1 MLRLIKPML
10 PMLIVF
16 LATCLPT
23 EARIERVA
31 KKFNIVEFY
40 GGYSHPIGNYHMIG
54 SQNFESNGGVV
65 DLEAS
70 QVYDPTFH
78 FGLAYGQLV
87 QGHFMYS
94 LGFMYTKIHTVDTF
108 FVSPGEYYV
117 FTPVKPAFN
126 QYDIFLN
133 LNYMLSDIASTP
145 LSPYAGIGLC
155 GGLTSQTAPG
165 YESENWLTF
174 GLGLNFGADLK
185 IWGPPKSR
193 SLVTLSS
200 INSVQ
205 VLASDK
211 RPKYVNI
218 GFGIKYY
225 FRP

>member
-1 MLRLIKPML
+1 MLRLIKLVAPT
-10 PMLIVF
+10 LIVF
-16 LATCLPT
+16 LVTWLPT

-40 GGYSHPIGNYHMIG
+40 GGYSHPIGNYHIIG
-54 SQNFESNGGVV
+54 NENFESGGRII

-70 QVYDPTFH
+70 KVYDPTFH

-87 QGHFMYS
+87 RGHFMYS
-94 LGFMYTKIHTVDTF
+94 LGFMYTKIHTEDTF
-108 FVSPGEYYV
+108 FVSPGEFYV

-133 LNYMLSDIASTP
+133 FNFTPTDITNTP

-155 GGLTSQTAPG
+155 AGITSQTAPG
-165 YESENWLTF
+165 YESENWLT
-174 GLGLNFGADLK
+174 GAVGLNFGADFK

-200 INSVQ
+200 VNSVQ
-205 VLASDK
+205 LLASDK

-225 FRP
+225 

>member
-10 PMLIVF
+10 PTFIVF
-16 LATCLPT
+16 FVTWLPT
-23 EARIERVA
+23 EARIQRVP
-31 KKFNIVEFY
+31 KKFTIVEFY
-40 GGYSHPIGNYHMIG
+40 GGYSHPIGNYHIIG
-54 SQNFESNGGVV
+54 NENFESGGRII

-70 QVYDPTFH
+70 KVYDPTFH
-78 FGLAYGQLV
+78 FGLSYGQLV
-87 QGHFMYS
+87 RGHFLYGI
-94 LGFMYTKIHTVDTF
+94 GFMYTKIHTEDTF
-108 FVSPGEYYV
+108 FVSSGEFYV

-133 LNYMLSDIASTP
+133 LNFTPTDISSSP

-155 GGLTSQTAPG
+155 AGLTSQTAPG
-165 YESENWLTF
+165 YASENWLT
-174 GLGLNFGADLK
+174 GAVGLNFGADFK

-200 INSVQ
+200 VNSLQ